1 MAKIE
6 CKLCNDDTG
15 YTTSTPIEDR
25 TRSISVGSGG
35 KAPKGTICFCTKCW
49 DDKGIGANVTSIRSS

>member
-25 TRSISVGSGG
+25 TRSIAVGQGDS
-35 KAPKGTICFCTKCW
+35 APKGDVCFCSVCW
-49 DDKGIGANVTSIRSS
+49 NDKGIGDSVSALRSS